1 MHPTTSSAL
10 LALLVIT
17 PSHAGFVTEIS
28 LSKEVQ
34 YQQSSATTVS
44 RLAAKNYPYSFA
56 AEVNGDTRAFT
67 VSLSPKPK
75 VTLPITSK
83 FVELYHLKPALGLGP
98 DNDDG
103 WNFGYVGKGDFD
115 NWGTKTKAE
124 LDSAFPNGNYLF
136 TVQGR
141 VINLSLPKDT
151 YPPAPVVI
159 LKGGR
164 WEGGEYHIDASK
176 PLIIN
181 SGIYPNYG
189 KNLNDYISLDLED
202 DTSGDEL
209 FDDNQIAKKLVGGP
223 KVSTSKSHSRTL
235 AANALEAG
243 HVYYLGSSFG
253 AIVGQSSAMPKCQ
266 SIAFFGTETTVKIVA
281 E

>member
-1 MHPTTSSAL
+1 MITVTSRAL
-10 LALLVIT
+10 LALALVT
-17 PSHAGFVTEIS
+17 PSQADSVKEIS

-34 YQQSSATTVS
+34 YNQTSASVVT
-44 RLAAKNYPYSFA
+44 RLSARDYPYSFA
-56 AEVNGDTRAFT
+56 AEVNGDSRAFT

-75 VTLPITSK
+75 VTLPSTSK
-83 FVELYHLKPALGLGP
+83 FVEMYHQKPALGLDSASDG
-98 DNDDG
+98 G
-103 WNFGYVGKGDFD
+103 WNFGYVGKEYFD

-124 LDSAFPNGNYLF
+124 FDSAFPNGNYIF

-141 VINLSLPKDT
+141 MINLSLPKDT
-151 YPPAPVVI
+151 YPPAPVIV

-164 WEGGEYHIDASK
+164 WEGGEYHLAASK
-176 PLIIN
+176 ALDIN

-189 KNLNDYISLDLED
+189 RNLNDYISLDLEN
-202 DTSGDEL
+202 DTSGEEL

-223 KVSTSKSHSRTL
+223 KVSTSKSHSRTIP
-235 AANALEAG
+235 AGSLEAG

-253 AIVGQSSAMPKCQ
+253 AIVGQSTAMPKCM